1 MTGGKTPA
9 ISGRL
14 VRSSLRYLRDREG
27 AATIAQVAAQ
37 FPQHAFLHA
46 AHVDDGWIP
55 LPAWLEVLAAFEAR
69 FGDPP
74 TLRLLREMTRAT
86 MAAAVSTVW
95 GTFLASATPDQ
106 LMARVGDFWSV
117 SFDTG
122 KLVVAERAH
131 GRAKLAV
138 DGWANPPPQVGAMV
152 AEACAVFLARVGVGA
167 PRVVGGVVNGRLEI
181 DGAW

>member
-1 MTGGKTPA
+1 VSPR

-27 AATIAQVAAQ
+27 AATVAAIAHQ

-46 AHVDDGWIP
+46 ARVDDGWIP
-55 LPAWLEVLAAFEAR
+55 LAQWLEVLAAFEQR

-95 GTFLASATPDQ
+95 GTFLANATPDQ

-122 KLVVAERAH
+122 TLVVAERAH
-131 GRAKLAV
+131 GRAKLVV
-138 DGWANPPPQVGAMV
+138 DGWPDPPREVGAIV
-152 AEACAVFLARVGVGA
+152 AEACAVFLARVGRGA
-167 PRVVGGVVNGRLEI
+167 PRVVDGVVNGRLEI